1 MTPLKHAPI
10 LAAIV
15 GGWLAL
21 SPVLAAQDRPGHVLA
36 QKFAEGAAR
45 EDAKRR
51 ADDARRRAE
60 AEETEM
66 LRRAR
71 AEAEARKRA
80 ADKVRADAEARDARD
95 AEARA
100 ERARHLAEEQRRAR
114 EAFIAQRTA
123 EAERQMAEEKAKE
136 ARRLAEERAAEERR
150 AAEESKRLAEERDR
164 QAAEARRL
172 AEERAAAE
180 RRLAEQKAVEERR
193 VAAERKAAED
203 RRLAEE
209 AWAAEQRRQ
218 REAQVAADRQAAEAR
233 RLAEERAAAERRL
246 AEQKAVEER
255 RVAAERKAA
264 EDRRLAEEAWAA
276 EQRRQRGAH
285 AAAEQQR
292 RLAAERADR
301 EHARAERSEEV
312 ERPRETH
319 VLPAGDRM
327 GLGVRRPTPV
337 LGGSVPRVTV
347 LLVMAPGETGIRRFG
362 RKTADPVLCAGPT
375 CWISGGSGRPAEAV
389 SRGHALGPGNT
400 LGPRAAACNQHLAC
414 AFREVETAAMTAA
427 VQPIDLRIL
436 RHDRRA
442 PMRLAADPTCRFAAG
457 ALSCERPFVSRTWR
471 AWVVPEAVA
480 REAGVAGLEAALV
493 SGLRN
498 PRVAATP

>member
-172 AEERAAAE
+172 AEER
-180 RRLAEQKAVEERR
+180 V
-193 VAAERKAAED
+193 
-203 RRLAEE
+203 
-209 AWAAEQRRQ
+209 
-218 REAQVAADRQAAEAR
+218 
-233 RLAEERAAAERRL
+233 AAERRL